1 MLGSAINNYMTE
13 KHGRGENKNMFVAVF
28 ESNHGKEMLPLGSKE
43 IGCVDGKF
51 RHTVEIFARDLDHA
65 FALLVQYLSVFPVRL
80 IEVAEKGKAFY
91 V

>member
-1 MLGSAINNYMTE
+1 MLGKAINNYMTE

-28 ESNHGKEMLPLGSKE
+28 ESNAGKESLPLGSKE
-43 IGCVDGKF
+43 IGCIDGKY

-65 FALLVQYLSVFPVRL
+65 FGLLVDYLAVFPVRL
-80 IEVAEKGKAFY
+80 IEVAEKGKELY